1 MSDSAKGQATKQS
14 GKTPTK
20 AQPKATAK
28 KAASKTSRGLG
39 RGLSSLLGDSAVTA
53 ALGEQNP
60 AAQPAAMAQS
70 TDAVSMTGTTVRN
83 LPVEWI
89 NPGPWQPRRVFDQDG
104 LQELAASMRQQGIV
118 QPILVRPNPDKP
130 SRYQIIA
137 GERRWRASQ
146 IAQLHEIP
154 ALIREM
160 SDKDASEIA
169 LIENIQRRD
178 LHVIE
183 EAQAYQTLI
192 EMHGYTQQELS
203 EIIGKSRPHITNLM
217 RLLSLP
223 EAVQMMVANA
233 EMTMGQVRPLI
244 GHDDATALANYIKE
258 KSLSA
263 REAEKLAK
271 FGITKSTTSGPKSE
285 KSSDIRALEEN
296 AKRELGMAMSLDW
309 KEDSERGTI
318 KISVHSLEEFED
330 ILMKLGVSL

>member
-1 MSDSAKGQATKQS
+1 MSDAKKGQAATGS
-14 GKTPTK
+14 GKI
-20 AQPKATAK
+20 APKTIAK
-28 KAASKTSRGLG
+28 KTAAKTNRGLG

-53 ALGEQNP
+53 ALGDQSP
-60 AAQPAAMAQS
+60 QAQPAPVSQS
-70 TDAVSMTGTTVRN
+70 ADSSSMTGTAVRN

-89 NPGPWQPRRVFDQDG
+89 NPGPWQPRRVFEQDG

-137 GERRWRASQ
+137 GERRWRAAQ

-154 ALIREM
+154 ALIRDM

-183 EAQAYQTLI
+183 EAQAYQTLL

-217 RLLSLP
+217 RLLTLP
-223 EAVQMMVANA
+223 EAVQMMVASS
-233 EMTMGQVRPLI
+233 ELTMGQVRPLI
-244 GHDDATALANYIKE
+244 GHENAAQLARYIKE
-258 KSLSA
+258 KSLSS
-263 REAEKLAK
+263 RDAEKLAK
-271 FGITKSTTSGPKSE
+271 FGIPQKSSTGGTSN
-285 KSSDIRALEEN
+285 KSSDIKALEDS
-296 AKRELGMAMSLDW
+296 AKRDLGLAMALDW
-309 KEDSERGTI
+309 KEDTERGTI
-318 KISVHSLEEFED
+318 KISVRSLDEFED
-330 ILMKLGVSL
+330 ILKRLGLPL